1 MNVLVRA
8 LVLLLLS
15 GAAFADEGMWTF
27 DNFPR
32 QVVKEKLGVDVTDA
46 WLDHLRLATTRLESG
61 CTGSFISPEGLI
73 LTNHHCASECLVQN
87 STAQKDL
94 LADGFLSS
102 TREQE
107 PACKTEQISVLVAME
122 NITDKVTAATQ
133 GLDDKAA
140 NAARK
145 KELTRLEQACEEASK
160 KDRKTGQLSCE
171 SVSLYQG
178 GQYFL
183 YKYKRYSDIR
193 LVFAPED
200 DIAAF
205 GGDPDNFQFPR
216 YCLDMSIMRAYENGK
231 PARTPDYLKVNFAGP
246 EAGDPVFVSGH
257 PGNTQRLLTVE
268 QLSSNRN
275 AYLPLW
281 LLRYAELRGRYI
293 QFAKTDA
300 ESLRIVQDP
309 LNGIENSIKVRR
321 KQLDALLDDSLMD
334 SKRAEEKALRD
345 KVAADPALQALAG
358 TAWDDMAKAQEAYRN
373 QLIPYTFVEGAA
385 GFNTELYR
393 YARALVRGAA
403 ERAKP
408 NEERFREYTNAAL
421 PQLEQYIKADTPV
434 YPSLEKTTFSFALE
448 RMREWMGP
456 DDKLVKGVLGSESPD
471 TLAARLID
479 GSKLGDAKVRAQLW
493 DGGAAAVEASTDPMI
508 QLARKVDPDARAIRK
523 RYEDEVEAPT
533 EVASERIAA
542 ARFKILGTSTYPD
555 ATFTLRINYGTV
567 QAWVEKGE
575 PVQPFTTLKVAYDR
589 TTGKKPFSLPPRWVE
604 AKSALDLN
612 TRFNL
617 STNNDIVGGN
627 SGSPLVN
634 AKGELVGL
642 MFDGNIHSISGSYWF
657 DVEKNRAIAVDPAIM
672 KEALTKVYHADALVK
687 EISGGR

>member
-1 MNVLVRA
+1 MNALVRA
-8 LVLLLLS
+8 LVLLMLS
-15 GAAFADEGMWTF
+15 GAALADEGMWTF
-27 DNFPR
+27 DNFPK
-32 QVVKEKLGVDVTDA
+32 QAVKEQLGVEITDA
-46 WLDHLRLATTRLESG
+46 WLDHVRLATTRLESG
-61 CTGSFISPEGLI
+61 CTGSFISPDGLI
-73 LTNHHCASECLVQN
+73 LTNHHCAAECLAQL
-87 STAQKDL
+87 STPQRDL
-94 LADGFLSS
+94 IADGFLAPS
-102 TREQE
+102 RAEE
-107 PACKTEQISVLVAME
+107 PVCKTEQVSVLMGME
-122 NITDKVTAATQ
+122 EITAKVSAATR

-160 KDRKTGQLSCE
+160 KDRKTGALSCE

-183 YKYKRYSDIR
+183 YKYKRYSDVR

-231 PARTPDYLKVNFAGP
+231 PARTPNFLKVNFAGAQ
-246 EAGDPVFVSGH
+246 EHEPVFVSGH
-257 PGNTQRLLTVE
+257 PGSTDRLLTVE
-268 QLSSNRN
+268 ELTSNRN

-281 LLRYAELRGRYI
+281 LLRYSELRGRYL
-293 QFAKTDA
+293 QFGKNDD
-300 ESLRIVQDP
+300 ESLRIIQEP
-309 LNGIENSIKVRR
+309 ILYLENSIKVRR
-321 KQLDALLDDSLMD
+321 KQLDALLDDSLMQ

-345 KVAADPALQALAG
+345 KVAADPGLQALAG
-358 TAWDDMAKAQEAYRN
+358 SAWDDMARAQAAYRN
-373 QLIPYTFVEGAA
+373 QLVPHTFVEGAA
-385 GFNTELYR
+385 AFNSELYR

-403 ERAKP
+403 ERNKP
-408 NEERFREYTNAAL
+408 NEDRFREYTNAAL
-421 PQLEQYIKADTPV
+421 PQLEQYLKADTPV
-434 YPSLEKTTFSFALE
+434 YPSLEKLTLSYSLE
-448 RMREWMGP
+448 RMREWLGP
-456 DDKLVKGVLGSESPD
+456 DDRLVKSVLGSESPD

-493 DGGAAAVEASTDPMI
+493 DGGAAAVDASTDPMI
-508 QLARKVDPDARAIRK
+508 QLARNVDPDARAIRK

-533 EVASERIAA
+533 EVASERIAR

-575 PVQPFTTLKVAYDR
+575 PVAPFTTLKVAYER
-589 TTGKKPFSLPPRWVE
+589 TTGQKPFALPPRWIE
-604 AKSALDLN
+604 RKNSLDLG

-627 SGSPLVN
+627 SGSPLIN

-672 KEALTKVYHADALVK
+672 KEALTKVYQADALVK
-687 EISGGR
+687 EISGR

>member
-1 MNVLVRA
+1 MPG
-8 LVLLLLS
+8 S
-15 GAAFADEGMWTF
+15 IT
-27 DNFPR
+27 
-32 QVVKEKLGVDVTDA
+32 
-46 WLDHLRLATTRLESG
+46 LRLSTLRTSI
-61 CTGSFISPEGLI
+61 CTGSFISPDGLI
-73 LTNHHCASECLVQN
+73 LTNHHCASPCLAQL
-87 STAQKDL
+87 STPQKDL
-94 LADGFLSS
+94 LADGYLASG
-102 TREQE
+102 RNQEQQ
-107 PACKTEQISVLVAME
+107 CKTEEVSVLVAME
-122 NITDKVTAATQ
+122 DITAKISAATR
-133 GLDDKAA
+133 GLDDTAA

-160 KDRKTGQLSCE
+160 KDRKSGALSCE

-183 YKYKRYSDIR
+183 YKYKRYTDVR

-231 PARTPDYLKVNFAGP
+231 PASTPNYLKVNFAGP
-246 EAGDPVFVSGH
+246 EEGQPVFVTGH
-257 PGNTQRLLTVE
+257 PGNTDRLLTTE
-268 QLSSNRN
+268 ELISARN

-309 LNGIENSIKVRR
+309 LNTIENSIKVRR
-321 KQLDALLDDSLMD
+321 KQLDALLDDSLMQ

-345 KVAADPALQALAG
+345 KVAADPALRAIAG
-358 TAWDDMAKAQEAYRN
+358 SAWDDMAKAQAAYRN
-373 QLIPYTFVEGAA
+373 QLLPYTFVEGAA
-385 GFNTELYR
+385 GFNSELYR
-393 YARALVRGAA
+393 YARALVRGAQ

-421 PQLEQYIKADTPV
+421 PQLEQYIRADTPV
-434 YPSLEKTTFSFALE
+434 YPSLDKLTLSFALE
-448 RMREWMGP
+448 RMREWLGP
-456 DDKLVKGVLGSESPD
+456 DDSLVRSVLGSESPD
-471 TLAARLID
+471 SLAARLVD

-508 QLARKVDPDARAIRK
+508 QLARKVDPEARKVRK

-533 EVASERIAA
+533 EVASERIAR
-542 ARFKILGTSTYPD
+542 ARFKVLGTSTYPD
-555 ATFTLRINYGTV
+555 ATFTLRLNFGTV
-567 QAWVEKGE
+567 QGWVEKGE
-575 PVQPFTTLKVAYDR
+575 PVPPFTTLKVAYDR
-589 TTGKKPFSLPPRWVE
+589 ATGKKPFSMPPRWVE
-604 AKSALDLN
+604 QKSSLDLN

-657 DVEKNRAIAVDPAIM
+657 DVEKNRAIAVDPTIM

-687 EISGGR
+687 EISGR

>member
-8 LVLLLLS
+8 LVLLMLS

-27 DNFPR
+27 DNFPKEL
-32 QVVKEKLGVDVTDA
+32 VKEKLGVEITDA
-46 WLDHLRLATTRLESG
+46 WLDHARLATTRLESG
-61 CTGSFISPEGLI
+61 CTGSFISPNGLI
-73 LTNHHCASECLVQN
+73 LTNHHCASECLAQM
-87 STAQKDL
+87 STPQKDM
-94 LADGFLSS
+94 LADGFLAASRS
-102 TREQE
+102 LE

-122 NITDKVTAATQ
+122 DITAKVSAATQ
-133 GLDDKAA
+133 GLDDSAA
-140 NAARK
+140 NSARK

-160 KDRKTGQLSCE
+160 KDKRTGALSCE

-231 PARTPDYLKVNFAGP
+231 PASTPNYLKVNFAGP
-246 EAGDPVFVSGH
+246 EAGDPVFVTGH
-257 PGNTQRLLTVE
+257 PGNTQRLLTVDE
-268 QLSSNRN
+268 LISNRN

-321 KQLDALLDDSLMD
+321 KQLDALLDDSLMQ
-334 SKRAEEKALRD
+334 SKSAEEKALRD
-345 KVAADPALQALAG
+345 KVAADPALKALAG
-358 TAWDDMAKAQEAYRN
+358 PAWDDMAKAQVAFRN
-373 QLIPYTFVEGAA
+373 QLLPYTFIENAA
-385 GFNTELYR
+385 GFNSELYR

-421 PQLEQYIKADTPV
+421 PQLEQYLKADTPV
-434 YPSLEKTTFSFALE
+434 YPALEKLTLSFALE
-448 RMREWMGP
+448 RMREWLGP
-456 DDKLVKGVLGSESPD
+456 DDGLVRSVLGSESPD
-471 TLAARLID
+471 SLTARLVD

-493 DGGAAAVEASTDPMI
+493 EGGAAAVEASTDPMI
-508 QLARKVDPDARAIRK
+508 QLARKVDPEAREIRK

-533 EVASERIAA
+533 EVASE
-542 ARFKILGTSTYPD
+542 T
-555 ATFTLRINYGTV
+555 
-567 QAWVEKGE
+567 
-575 PVQPFTTLKVAYDR
+575 
-589 TTGKKPFSLPPRWVE
+589 
-604 AKSALDLN
+604 
-612 TRFNL
+612 
-617 STNNDIVGGN
+617 
-627 SGSPLVN
+627 
-634 AKGELVGL
+634 
-642 MFDGNIHSISGSYWF
+642 
-657 DVEKNRAIAVDPAIM
+657 NRARPIQGAGNQYLP
-672 KEALTKVYHADALVK
+672 
-687 EISGGR
+687 GRDLHTAHQLRHGAGVG

>member
-8 LVLLLLS
+8 LVLLMLS

-27 DNFPR
+27 DNFPK
-32 QVVKEKLGVDVTDA
+32 QLVKEKLGVDISDA
-46 WLDHLRLATTRLESG
+46 WLDHVRLSTVRTSV
-61 CTGSFISPEGLI
+61 CTGSFISPDGLI
-73 LTNHHCASECLVQN
+73 LTNHHCASECLSQL
-87 STAQKDL
+87 STPQKDL
-94 LADGFLSS
+94 LADGYLAPS
-102 TREQE
+102 RNQE
-107 PACKTEQISVLVAME
+107 PQCKTEEVSVLVAME
-122 NITDKVTAATQ
+122 DITARISAATQ
-133 GLDDKAA
+133 GLDDSAA
-140 NAARK
+140 NSARK
-145 KELTRLEQACEEASK
+145 KELTRLEQACEETSK
-160 KDRKTGQLSCE
+160 KDKRTGALSCE

-183 YKYKRYSDIR
+183 YKYKRYTDAR

-216 YCLDMSIMRAYENGK
+216 YCLDMSMMRVYENGK
-231 PARTPDYLKVNFAGP
+231 PASTPNYLKVNFAGP

-257 PGNTQRLLTVE
+257 PGNTDRLLTVDE
-268 QLSSNRN
+268 LVSNRN

-281 LLRYAELRGRYI
+281 LLRYTELRGRYI

-321 KQLDALLDDSLMD
+321 KQLDALLDDSLMQ
-334 SKRAEEKALRD
+334 SKSAEEKALRD
-345 KVAADPALQALAG
+345 KVAADPALKALAG
-358 TAWDDMAKAQEAYRN
+358 SAWDDMAKAQVAYRN
-373 QLIPYTFVEGAA
+373 QLLPYTFIENAA
-385 GFNTELYR
+385 GFNSELYR

-421 PQLEQYIKADTPV
+421 PQLEQYVKADTPV
-434 YPSLEKTTFSFALE
+434 YPALEKLTLSFALE
-448 RMREWMGP
+448 RMREWLGP
-456 DDKLVKGVLGSESPD
+456 DDGLVRSVLGSESPD
-471 TLAARLID
+471 SLTTRLVD
-479 GSKLGDAKVRAQLW
+479 GSKLGDAKLRIQLW
-493 DGGAAAVEASTDPMI
+493 EGGAAAVDASTDPMI
-508 QLARKVDPDARAIRK
+508 QLARKVDPEARKIRK

-533 EVASERIAA
+533 EVASERIAR
-542 ARFKILGTSTYPD
+542 ARFKVLGTSTYPD
-555 ATFTLRINYGTV
+555 ATFTLRINFGTV

-575 PVQPFTTLKVAYDR
+575 PVAPFTTLKVAYDR
-589 TTGKKPFSLPPRWVE
+589 TTGKKPFSMPPRWVE
-604 AKSALDLN
+604 QKGSLDPG

-627 SGSPLVN
+627 SGSPLIN

-657 DVEKNRAIAVDPAIM
+657 DVEKNRAIAVDPTIM

-687 EISGGR
+687 EISGR

>member
-8 LVLLLLS
+8 LVLLMLS

-27 DNFPR
+27 DNFPK
-32 QVVKEKLGVDVTDA
+32 QLVKEKLGVEITDA
-46 WLDHLRLATTRLESG
+46 WLDHARLATTRLESG
-61 CTGSFISPEGLI
+61 CTGSFVSPNGLI
-73 LTNHHCASECLVQN
+73 LTNHHCASECLAQM
-87 STAQKDL
+87 STPQKDM
-94 LADGFLSS
+94 LADGFLAASRS
-102 TREQE
+102 EE

-122 NITDKVTAATQ
+122 DITAKVSAATQ
-133 GLDDKAA
+133 GLDDSAA
-140 NAARK
+140 NSARK

-160 KDRKTGQLSCE
+160 KDKRTGALSCE

-231 PARTPDYLKVNFAGP
+231 PASTPNYLKVNFSGP
-246 EAGDPVFVSGH
+246 EAGDPVFVTGH
-257 PGNTQRLLTVE
+257 PGNTQRLLTVDE
-268 QLSSNRN
+268 LVSNRN

-321 KQLDALLDDSLMD
+321 KQLDALLDDSLMQ
-334 SKRAEEKALRD
+334 SKSAEEKALRD
-345 KVAADPALQALAG
+345 KVAADPALKALAG
-358 TAWDDMAKAQEAYRN
+358 SSWDDMAKAQAAFRN
-373 QLIPYTFVEGAA
+373 QLLPYTFIENAA
-385 GFNTELYR
+385 GFNSELYR

-421 PQLEQYIKADTPV
+421 PQLEQYLKADTPV
-434 YPSLEKTTFSFALE
+434 YPALEKLTLSFALE
-448 RMREWMGP
+448 RMREWLGP
-456 DDKLVKGVLGSESPD
+456 DDGLVRSVLGSESPD
-471 TLAARLID
+471 SLTARLVD
-479 GSKLGDAKVRAQLW
+479 GSKLGDAKLRAQLW
-493 DGGAAAVEASTDPMI
+493 DGGAAAVDASTDPMI
-508 QLARKVDPDARAIRK
+508 QLARKVDPEARKIRK

-533 EVASERIAA
+533 EVASERIAR
-542 ARFKILGTSTYPD
+542 ARFKVLGTSTYPD
-555 ATFTLRINYGTV
+555 ATFTLRINFGTV

-575 PVQPFTTLKVAYDR
+575 PVAPFTTLKVAYDR
-589 TTGKKPFSLPPRWVE
+589 TTGKKPFSMPPRWVE
-604 AKSALDLN
+604 QKGSLDLG

-627 SGSPLVN
+627 SGSPLIN

-657 DVEKNRAIAVDPAIM
+657 DVEKNRAIAVDPTIM

-687 EISGGR
+687 EISGR